1 MLLVTLSLSG
11 MLAFAQNR
19 TVTGTVVDANGEP
32 IPGANVII
40 VGTQVGATTDFDG
53 NFSIP
58 NVSKNAALQV
68 SFIGYA
74 TQRVDIAGQSQVRI
88 SLAEDRDLLDEV
100 VVIGYGAVR
109 RRDLTGAVASVKG
122 DNVKQTPVANV
133 AEALQGRLPGV
144 NVISEDGRPGA
155 TQSIRVR
162 GGGSI
167 TQSNDPLF
175 VVDGLPVGNINDIP
189 ASEIESI
196 DVLKDASATAI
207 YGSRGANGVILVT
220 TKGSKEGK
228 VRISYDGFAQ
238 AKTVPNTQA
247 TLNAQ
252 EYVLHNWSYAASRG
266 TANADAVAKY
276 FGLGSLYGNHYA
288 QYANMDTHDYTDDI
302 LRTAWMQSHNVNIS
316 GGNSQ
321 TRMSLNVG
329 YVDEQGVQIN
339 SDYTRFNADL
349 KVNQKLARNLS
360 LDLDIRYGEVDKN
373 GRNSITNGKGSTVSA
388 AYQYRPIDNPLGGV
402 SFSDVASGFS
412 FGVANIDDQH
422 DPKRLLEDVTSTSNS
437 KNFRGTAGLTWTVID
452 GLSLKEEVSYATG
465 QGKSVYYEN
474 GYTNGDKRATLGRST
489 SKSFRSVTT
498 ASYLKDW
505 GDLHSL
511 NAVVG
516 YELNTSDNES
526 SSLSGRGYPDSFDC
540 ETAIANIHT
549 ASTSYSSSNTI
560 GVPNHSNSFF
570 GRAGYTLMKKYMITA
585 TFRADGSS
593 KFAPNHRWGYFPAV
607 AMAWRLSD
615 EEFMASTESWLSN
628 LKLRLSYG
636 TSGSDNINSNLW
648 RETWSSYS
656 PTSTQ
661 YTINGIAS
669 AMYKP
674 DGLLANNDLKWETTV
689 SRNFGI
695 DFGLLDG
702 RINGSLELYW
712 NTTKDLLMAVPVD
725 NTTGYSYQ
733 YQNFGQTSNR
743 GIELSVNADV
753 VKTRDFTFNV
763 GLIYNYNRNKLDEM
777 EDADQYL
784 YTSNWASSAT
794 KPTNDWM
801 LEEGESIGIVRGF
814 KSAGFYTLDDFDY
827 VGGQYVL
834 KNGVADITKSLTDT
848 YLHPYSLPTGQTA
861 FPGCVKLEDIDGSG
875 KVDLDDAT
883 SLGEMIARHT
893 GSINFNLQYKQFDLS
908 AFFNWQIGGQIYNV
922 NAMINASGNEY
933 NGIGMQ
939 KADWISSAF
948 KAYNVN
954 GSGDL
959 YAVTDPNE
967 LAALN
972 ANADSPLPYH
982 QSGITESR
990 YLEDGS
996 YLRLKTLTLGYTLPQ
1011 SLTRKVAI
1019 QNCRIYITGSNLF
1032 TITGYDGLDP
1042 EVNTHTTGYNNQM
1055 GGLNVFPTPNMDFGA
1070 YPRAKAFT
1078 IGASLTF

>member
-1 MLLVTLSLSG
+1 
-11 MLAFAQNR
+11 
-19 TVTGTVVDANGEP
+19 
-32 IPGANVII
+32 
-40 VGTQVGATTDFDG
+40 
-53 NFSIP
+53 
-58 NVSKNAALQV
+58 
-68 SFIGYA
+68 
-74 TQRVDIAGQSQVRI
+74 
-88 SLAEDRDLLDEV
+88 
-100 VVIGYGAVR
+100 
-109 RRDLTGAVASVKG
+109 
-122 DNVKQTPVANV
+122 
-133 AEALQGRLPGV
+133 
-144 NVISEDGRPGA
+144 
-155 TQSIRVR
+155 
-162 GGGSI
+162 
-167 TQSNDPLF
+167 
-175 VVDGLPVGNINDIP
+175 
-189 ASEIESI
+189 
-196 DVLKDASATAI
+196 
-207 YGSRGANGVILVT
+207 
-220 TKGSKEGK
+220 
-228 VRISYDGFAQ
+228 
-238 AKTVPNTQA
+238 
-247 TLNAQ
+247 
-252 EYVLHNWSYAASRG
+252 
-266 TANADAVAKY
+266 
-276 FGLGSLYGNHYA
+276 
-288 QYANMDTHDYTDDI
+288 
-302 LRTAWMQSHNVNIS
+302 
-316 GGNSQ
+316 
-321 TRMSLNVG
+321 
-329 YVDEQGVQIN
+329 
-339 SDYTRFNADL
+339 
-349 KVNQKLARNLS
+349 
-360 LDLDIRYGEVDKN
+360 
-373 GRNSITNGKGSTVSA
+373 
-388 AYQYRPIDNPLGGV
+388 
-402 SFSDVASGFS
+402 
-412 FGVANIDDQH
+412 
-422 DPKRLLEDVTSTSNS
+422 
-437 KNFRGTAGLTWTVID
+437 
-452 GLSLKEEVSYATG
+452 
-465 QGKSVYYEN
+465 
-474 GYTNGDKRATLGRST
+474 
-489 SKSFRSVTT
+489 
-498 ASYLKDW
+498 
-505 GDLHSL
+505 
-511 NAVVG
+511 
-516 YELNTSDNES
+516 
-526 SSLSGRGYPDSFDC
+526 
-540 ETAIANIHT
+540 
-549 ASTSYSSSNTI
+549 
-560 GVPNHSNSFF
+560 
-570 GRAGYTLMKKYMITA
+570 
-585 TFRADGSS
+585 
-593 KFAPNHRWGYFPAV
+593 
-607 AMAWRLSD
+607 
-615 EEFMASTESWLSN
+615 
-628 LKLRLSYG
+628 
-636 TSGSDNINSNLW
+636 
-648 RETWSSYS
+648 
-656 PTSTQ
+656 
-661 YTINGIAS
+661 
-669 AMYKP
+669 
-674 DGLLANNDLKWETTV
+674 
-689 SRNFGI
+689 
-695 DFGLLDG
+695 
-702 RINGSLELYW
+702 
-712 NTTKDLLMAVPVD
+712 MAVPVD

-814 KSAGFYTLDDFDY
+814 KSAGFYTLDDFDC